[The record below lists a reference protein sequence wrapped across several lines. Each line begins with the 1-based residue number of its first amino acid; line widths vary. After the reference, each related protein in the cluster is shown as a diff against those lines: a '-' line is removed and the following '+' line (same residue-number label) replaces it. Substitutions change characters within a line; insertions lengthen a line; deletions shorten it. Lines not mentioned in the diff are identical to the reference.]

1 MQNQLYAWNTWAT
14 ALADKIGQ
22 ILSIPAEG
30 TDVTRPQDA
39 SMGDLVYPCFRAAK
53 QLEKSPAE
61 VAQMVAHQLR
71 GALPWM
77 ADVQAV
83 GPYVNVRLDVG
94 QAVELV
100 IKDVE
105 ERGKDY
111 GTVPMASTG
120 PLVFEY
126 ASPNSHKEIHVGHL
140 RNFVLGAAIV
150 RVMRA
155 AGRPVVPVSYL
166 NDVGSNVAKCLWHLV
181 RSQGRDVRAL
191 HMQDVSTILQA
202 VPSEQ
207 RTGKYLGQLYTEA
220 TTAVEEE
227 TNKQEASYVQAQ
239 LEAHNAAWEALW
251 KETRGWCV
259 DELLRIFDELG
270 VQVVNHYFESSFLDE
285 SARLVD
291 ELRAKG
297 IAKESQGAIIVDME
311 ELKLGVLMIRKTD
324 GNLLYA
330 SKDLPLADQKL
341 RDYPEASALQILTD
355 VRQVPYVR
363 QLAEVMKRRGSTKP
377 LLPLGHELV
386 RLPEGTMSSRKGNI
400 VTYQGL
406 RDAVLDY
413 AKQGVTERHPDWSA
427 ERVTEVARHLTFAG
441 IKFSTLK
448 QDNDKISTFDMKEA
462 LSFDGATGPYCQY
475 AVIRLSSILRK
486 AAAKGLVPRKDV
498 PNAYTHASEKALALS
513 LAALPSLVVLAGRDQ
528 RPSVIT
534 HWCVETAQNVNAFY
548 RDVPVMD
555 ATPDEAASRLR
566 LAQAAKEVLT
576 SGLALLGI
584 SVPEEM

>member
-1 MQNQLYAWNTWAT
+1 MISSYAWNEWAA
-14 ALADKIGQ
+14 ALAERVGE
-22 ILSIPAEG
+22 ILTVKTEANE
-30 TDVTRPQDA
+30 VTRPQDA
-39 SMGDLVYPCFRAAK
+39 SMGDLTYPCFRMAK
-53 QLEKSPAE
+53 QLGKSPAE
-61 VAQMVAHQLR
+61 VAEMVAGKLTN
-71 GALPWM
+71 AFPWL
-77 ADVQAV
+77 AEAKAV
-83 GPYVNVRLDVG
+83 GPYVNVRLSVG
-94 QAVELV
+94 AAVERV
-100 IKDVE
+100 IQDIE
-105 ERGKDY
+105 AQGQTY
-111 GTVPMASTG
+111 GTVPLASTG

-150 RVMRA
+150 RVMQA

-166 NDVGSNVAKCLWHLV
+166 NDLGSNVAKCLWHLV
-181 RSQGRDVRAL
+181 RSQGRDIRSLRIEEVPA
-191 HMQDVSTILQA
+191 ILEL

-220 TTAVEEE
+220 TAAVEEE
-227 TNKQEASYVQAQ
+227 ANKQEASYVQAQ
-239 LEAHNAAWEALW
+239 LEAHNPAWEALW

-259 DELLRIFDELG
+259 EELLRIFGELG
-270 VQVVNHYFESSFLDE
+270 VKVEKHYFESSFLDE

-291 ELRAKG
+291 ELLAKG

-363 QLAEVMKRRGSTKP
+363 QLAEVMKRRGCIKP
-377 LLPLGHELV
+377 LLSLGHELV

-406 RDAVLDY
+406 RDAVLEY
-413 AKQGVTERHPDWSA
+413 ATQGVAERHPDWSP
-427 ERVTEVARHLTFAG
+427 ERVAETARYLAFAG
-441 IKFSTLK
+441 IIFSTLK
-448 QDNDKISTFDMKEA
+448 QDNDKVSTFDMKEA

-475 AVIRLSSILRK
+475 STIRLTSILRK
-486 AAAKGLVPRKDV
+486 AAAKGLMPRKDA
-498 PNAYTHASEKALALS
+498 PNAYTHDSEKALALS
-513 LAALPSLVVLAGRDQ
+513 LAAYPNMVGLAGRDQ
-528 RPSVIT
+528 RPSVLT
-534 HWCVETAQNVNAFY
+534 HWCVETAQNINAFY

-555 ATPDEAASRLR
+555 ATKEEAECRLR
-566 LAQAAKEVLT
+566 LAVAAKEVL
-576 SGLALLGI
+576 SLGLGLLGI